1 MRDSRGRFA
10 STPGGGKKAPS
21 GLPKRSPRKAGSPPS
36 KRRGLVTQ
44 RAAVRRASAKLK
56 GLDTSGSYSG
66 ALRQRGQKAAVT
78 RATNKLKAAEATGR
92 RRIAGGKLQGVV
104 RMGANR
110 ARVGASRQ
118 GESVKTQKPAARPK
132 RQTKRQRTDAYIERI
147 RRIGEGRTGAKAA
160 RAERVKREAARYAE
174 MLARF
179 HKRQTPKTREEL
191 KKGLS
196 EALGDRKR
204 MRKYADFF
212 LRHRGVARPQSGKRS
227 LIRPGQIERAKGRL
241 GRIGAAVRAPYSSIN
256 PNPARQDPVINMRSK
271 ETLRMAS
278 EWYQGIRP
286 EGGKAKRR
294 SKPVLMPQLSD
305 PPVKLSYSQR
315 LQAES
320 AKRRYGVK
328 STGRQWATLSTGER
342 IRTTGRSL
350 RKAAR
355 KQTERA
361 LRTSDRTRFI
371 GEGPRSRYRQRTFRE
386 QFNLFTGKI
395 ETTYGKFRKVD
406 RKKARPA
413 RKAKLGLRRAQR

>member
-1 MRDSRGRFA
+1 
-10 STPGGGKKAPS
+10 
-21 GLPKRSPRKAGSPPS
+21 
-36 KRRGLVTQ
+36 
-44 RAAVRRASAKLK
+44 
-56 GLDTSGSYSG
+56 
-66 ALRQRGQKAAVT
+66 
-78 RATNKLKAAEATGR
+78 
-92 RRIAGGKLQGVV
+92 
-104 RMGANR
+104 
-110 ARVGASRQ
+110 
-118 GESVKTQKPAARPK
+118 
-132 RQTKRQRTDAYIERI
+132 
-147 RRIGEGRTGAKAA
+147 
-160 RAERVKREAARYAE
+160 
-174 MLARF
+174 
-179 HKRQTPKTREEL
+179 
-191 KKGLS
+191 
-196 EALGDRKR
+196 
-204 MRKYADFF
+204 
-212 LRHRGVARPQSGKRS
+212 
-227 LIRPGQIERAKGRL
+227 
-241 GRIGAAVRAPYSSIN
+241 
-256 PNPARQDPVINMRSK
+256 MRSK

-305 PPVKLSYSQR
+305 PPGKLSYSQR

-413 RKAKLGLRRAQR
+413 RKARLGLRRAQR